1 MKAIKIT
8 LMIVFIVIL
17 LVVGGVFAV
26 LMNLSTLVE
35 DAVETHGP
43 QVTQT
48 AVNLKDVDINLF
60 KGMSELKG
68 FEVSNP
74 KGFNSP
80 YAFKAD
86 TFRVH
91 IDPMS
96 LNADVI
102 VINDI
107 TIEGVSIVA
116 EQKGLT
122 TNIQALLNAV
132 KEFAAQSG
140 GDGNDKPVQEETQS
154 SPFEPR
160 FALNNLHFANNNM
173 RLVTESYG
181 EYALNIP
188 NLSRSQLNGGG
199 KGLTAGELGVA
210 ILQPILDEAESV
222 AKKKLKKVLKSEVE
236 DKLKEKLEEN
246 LNEEQKGAINKLK
259 GLFGR

>member
-8 LMIVFIVIL
+8 LMIVFIVVL
-17 LVVGGVFAV
+17 LVVGGVFAI
-26 LMNLSTLVE
+26 LMNLGSLVE

-43 QVTQT
+43 EVTQT
-48 AVNLKDVDINLF
+48 AVNLKGVNINLF

-68 FEVSNP
+68 FEVANP

-86 TFRVH
+86 VFRVK

-96 LNADVI
+96 LKTDVI
-102 VINDI
+102 VIDDI

-122 TNIQALLNAV
+122 TNIQALLDSV
-132 KEFAAQSG
+132 KQFANQSG
-140 GDGNDKPVQEETQS
+140 GGADDKPTQDDAQS
-154 SPFEPR
+154 SSFEPR

-188 NLSRSQLNGGG
+188 DLSRSQLNGGG

-210 ILQPILDEAESV
+210 ILQPILDEAEGV